1 MMAAR
6 SLSVM
11 RSAHVALRFT
21 HAGSDFTFQ
30 TFVDN
35 DYDGVRTRDIDSR
48 VDRPLDAPV
57 RLSDLF
63 PGVVI
68 GTSGT
73 IGADAVRIGSS
84 DLLSFTPLGTATPG
98 TIYIRGRDGTQLAVR
113 ILGATA
119 RTRVLRFVART
130 GEWVESF

>member
-1 MMAAR
+1 MAAR
-6 SLSVM
+6 SLAVM
-11 RSAHVALRFT
+11 RSANVALRFRRV
-21 HAGSDFTFQ
+21 GSDFTLQMFAD
-30 TFVDN
+30 T
-35 DYDGVRTRDIDSR
+35 DYDGVRTRDIDAR
-48 VDRPLDAPV
+48 VDRPIGMPV

-68 GTSGT
+68 GTPGPL
-73 IGADAVRIGSS
+73 GGDAVRIGSS

-119 RTRVLRFVART
+119 RARVLRLVART